1 MPLHLRWHNIVQ
13 HGASSRLQVGHEV
26 FSAEA
31 KHSSIHQHSVFLEA
45 KLFVHRR
52 SQSDA
57 DARLRTVWQ
66 RLDRVVSQGLL
77 PLQMAWAG
85 GLCLVAKQAL
95 KNSRFAT
102 VCGSGVATSD
112 ARSEYLARLRSGKSR
127 ADEQHKLLS
136 SHWLFKCFLFSKV
149 FRSS

>member
-31 KHSSIHQHSVFLEA
+31 KHSSIFMHFRHSVFLEA
-45 KLFVHRR
+45 KLFVQRR

-77 PLQMAWAG
+77 RLQMVGCVW
-85 GLCLVAKQAL
+85 
-95 KNSRFAT
+95 R
-102 VCGSGVATSD
+102 
-112 ARSEYLARLRSGKSR
+112 
-127 ADEQHKLLS
+127 
-136 SHWLFKCFLFSKV
+136 
-149 FRSS
+149 

>member
-1 MPLHLRWHNIVQ
+1 MPLHLRWRNIVQ

-31 KHSSIHQHSVFLEA
+31 KHSSIHQHSVFFEA

-66 RLDRVVSQGLL
+66 RLDRVVSQGLIIAFTG
-77 PLQMAWAG
+77 LQWAVFG
-85 GLCLVAKQAL
+85 GETSPEKQL
-95 KNSRFAT
+95 RFIVRRFAT

-112 ARSEYLARLRSGKSR
+112 ARSEYLAAR
-127 ADEQHKLLS
+127 LS
-136 SHWLFKCFLFSKV
+136 SW
-149 FRSS
+149 